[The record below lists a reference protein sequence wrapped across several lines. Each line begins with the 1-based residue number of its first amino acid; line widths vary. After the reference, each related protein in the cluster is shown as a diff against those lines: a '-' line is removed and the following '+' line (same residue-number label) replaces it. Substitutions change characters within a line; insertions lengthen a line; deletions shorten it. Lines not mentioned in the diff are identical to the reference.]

1 MLRVVLGRL
10 TSAVP
15 LILLITLGTFCL
27 GLLMPGDQA
36 YAIAGPD
43 ATPEQVA
50 QIHRDLNLD
59 DPAPVRYVRWLG
71 DAATGDLGVS
81 TASRRPVWDE
91 MVRRWPVTASLALS
105 SLALSFLIGI
115 PIGIAQGMRP
125 GSKLDKAL
133 LGVVSLGLA
142 TPGFW
147 LATMLIF
154 LLAVR
159 MRWLPAMGYVPIEES
174 PLEWARHMVMP
185 AFTLAVVGASEIA
198 RQLRT
203 GLIGVMQ
210 EDYIRAAGA
219 RGLSPLRIMGKHAL
233 RNASLPALTIV
244 GLRVGHLLAG
254 SVIIEQIFQF
264 PGLGSYTLSAVLDRD
279 FVVVQGVVLAIAVI
293 VISVNLIVDILYYWL
308 NPKVRLA

>member
-1 MLRVVLGRL
+1 MLRVVVGRL
-10 TSAVP
+10 TAAVP
-15 LILLITLGTFCL
+15 LILLITVGTFCL

-36 YAIAGPD
+36 YAIAGEN

-50 QIHRDLNLD
+50 QIRRDLNLD
-59 DPAPVRYVRWLG
+59 DPAPVRYLSWLG
-71 DAATGDLGVS
+71 DALTGDLGES
-81 TASRRPVWDE
+81 AATRRPVWDE
-91 MVRRWPVTASLALS
+91 MVRRWPVTASLAVSALV
-105 SLALSFLIGI
+105 LSFVIGV
-115 PIGIAQGMRP
+115 PIGVLQGTRP
-125 GSKLDKAL
+125 GSRLDKLL
-133 LGVVSLGLA
+133 LGGVSLGLA

-154 LLAVR
+154 LLAVQVN
-159 MRWLPAMGYVPIEES
+159 WLPAMGYVPIEED
-174 PLEWARHMVMP
+174 PIEWARHMVMP
-185 AFTLAVVGASEIA
+185 AFTLAVVGAAEIA

-203 GLIGVMQ
+203 GLIGVMDA
-210 EDYIRAAGA
+210 DYIRAAGA
-219 RGLSPLRIMGKHAL
+219 RGLSPRQIQKHAL

-264 PGLGSYTLSAVLDRD
+264 PGLGSYTLTAVRDQD

-293 VISVNLIVDILYYWL
+293 VISVNLVVDLLYYWL

>member
-1 MLRVVLGRL
+1 VLRVVVSRL

-15 LILLITLGTFCL
+15 LILLITVGTFCL

-36 YAIAGPD
+36 YAIAGEN
-43 ATPEQVA
+43 ATPEQVQ
-50 QIHRDLNLD
+50 QIRRDLNLD
-59 DPAPVRYVRWLG
+59 EAAPVRYVQWLG
-71 DAATGDLGVS
+71 DAVTGDLGVS
-81 TASRRPVWDE
+81 ASNRRPVWDE
-91 MVRRWPVTASLALS
+91 MVRRWPVTASLAVS
-105 SLALSFLIGI
+105 ALALSFLIGI
-115 PIGIAQGMRP
+115 PIGIIQGMRP
-125 GSKLDKAL
+125 GSKVDKGL

-142 TPGFW
+142 TPSFW

-154 LLAVR
+154 LLAVQR
-159 MRWLPAMGYVPIEES
+159 NWLPSMGYVPIEED
-174 PLEWARHMVMP
+174 PVEWARHIAMP
-185 AFTLAVVGASEIA
+185 AFTLAVVGAAEIA

-203 GLIGVMQ
+203 GLIGVME

-219 RGLSPLRIMGKHAL
+219 RGLGRRQVAKHAL

-264 PGLGSYTLSAVLDRD
+264 PGLGAYTLTAVRDRD
-279 FVVVQGVVLAIAVI
+279 FAVVQGVVLAIAVI
-293 VISVNLIVDILYYWL
+293 VITVNLVVDLLYYWL